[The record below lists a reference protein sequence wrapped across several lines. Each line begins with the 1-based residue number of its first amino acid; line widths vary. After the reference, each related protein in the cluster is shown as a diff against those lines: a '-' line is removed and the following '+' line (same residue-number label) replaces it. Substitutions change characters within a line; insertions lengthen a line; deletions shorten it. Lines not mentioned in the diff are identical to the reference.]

1 MNLRA
6 DQKKNHITV
15 EIDAE
20 NSFITQRVELNA
32 WPCWNCKV
40 SVTLRDNTSLMT
52 ASATKNTM
60 TPAVSIL
67 RSMTKRELFL

>member
-32 WPCWNCKV
+32 WLCCNDTD
-40 SVTLRDNTSLMT
+40 TLIARLLRNANM
-52 ASATKNTM
+52 TKNQM
-60 TPAVSIL
+60 IRPSTP
-67 RSMTKRELFL
+67 